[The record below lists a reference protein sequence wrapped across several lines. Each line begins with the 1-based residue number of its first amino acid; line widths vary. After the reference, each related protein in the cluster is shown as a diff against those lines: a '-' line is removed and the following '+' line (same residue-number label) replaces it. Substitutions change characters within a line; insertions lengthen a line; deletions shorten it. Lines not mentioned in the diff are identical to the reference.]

1 MDAQLCNLLKS
12 SKQATQEAKTDEGR
26 IPVIWDP
33 WQHAGYSRREPIWY
47 GLMYRQ
53 DWADEQGFSSLETI
67 DEWDS
72 FLRACKDAYGI
83 NRNR

>member
-1 MDAQLCNLLKS
+1 MRAVSPLFGTLGSMLGTP
-12 SKQATQEAKTDEGR
+12 AA
-26 IPVIWDP
+26 
-33 WQHAGYSRREPIWY
+33 EPIWY